1 MSGQRSRRTGVRAEL
16 AIAKLLGARKVSS
29 ACRAGHD
36 LELAIDDDQMLW
48 IEGGV
53 RAAGFGRLYNWLNQ
67 RDILIVEADPREPF
81 VVLRISLAVEIAK
94 AGNEVA

>member
-1 MSGQRSRRTGVRAEL
+1 MSRLRSRRTGVRAEL

-29 ACRAGHD
+29 ACRSGHD
-36 LELAIDDDQMLW
+36 LELAIDDDQMPW

-67 RDILIVEADPREPF
+67 RDILIVEADRPKPL
-81 VVLRISLAVEIAK
+81 VVLRTSLAVEIAK
-94 AGNEVA
+94 SAA